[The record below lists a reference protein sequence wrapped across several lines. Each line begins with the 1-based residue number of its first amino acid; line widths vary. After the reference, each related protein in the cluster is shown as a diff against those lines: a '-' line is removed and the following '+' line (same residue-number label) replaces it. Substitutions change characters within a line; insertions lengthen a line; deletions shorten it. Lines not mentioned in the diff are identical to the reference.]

1 MADDPIPES
10 SGRSRR
16 MSEPRLSLNRNG
28 VPTVDFVEAAATGGT
43 DADQAWLIPL
53 YCCGAIFVLALVAG
67 GIAVSVLTI
76 IYLVDDEGKVS
87 LRTES
92 REILLLENLR
102 ELN

>member
-1 MADDPIPES
+1 MADDPIPDS

-28 VPTVDFVEAAATGGT
+28 VPKVDFVERQESATTGGEFM
-43 DADQAWLIPL
+43 LIPV
-53 YCCGAIFVLALVAG
+53 YCCGAIFVLALLGG
-67 GIAVSVLTI
+67 GIAATVLTF

-87 LRTES
+87 LRSES
-92 REILLLENLR
+92 REVRLLENLR